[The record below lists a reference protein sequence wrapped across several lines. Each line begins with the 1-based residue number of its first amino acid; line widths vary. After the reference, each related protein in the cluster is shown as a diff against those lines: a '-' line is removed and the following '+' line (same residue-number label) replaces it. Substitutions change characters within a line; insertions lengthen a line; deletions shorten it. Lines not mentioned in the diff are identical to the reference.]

1 MNPELDQDDI
11 NIEEF
16 LYPCLNNNNKNLKV
30 NLNATIIFNKTLVN
44 VFEYYWFFEKAEE
57 SGKFDTLPDKNP
69 NNNTAFG
76 AMDSL
81 YAFIP
86 IFSDAESCEEL
97 ENIINQNLG
106 QITTY
111 LNSVENAT
119 NTGVLEAKPFILKL
133 QASFNELLI
142 VLNTVCDLYG
152 LA

>member
-1 MNPELDQDDI
+1 MNPELDQNDI

-16 LYPCLNNNNKNLKV
+16 LYPCLNDKNGNLKA

-44 VFEYYWFFEKAEE
+44 VFEYYWFFEQATN
-57 SGKFDTLPDKNP
+57 SGKFDDLPGTNP
-69 NNNTAFG
+69 NDNTSFSALQ
-76 AMDSL
+76 SL

-86 IFSDAESCEEL
+86 IFSDAKSCDEL

-111 LNSVENAT
+111 LSSVENAT
-119 NTGVLEAKPFILKL
+119 NVGVLEAKPYVLKL

-142 VLNTVCDLYG
+142 VLNTVCNIYG

>member
-16 LYPCLNNNNKNLKV
+16 LYPCLNDKNGNLKV

-44 VFEYYWFFEKAEE
+44 IFEYYWFFEKAEV
-57 SGKFDTLPDKNP
+57 SGKFSDLPDNNP

-81 YAFIP
+81 YEFIP
-86 IFSDAESCEEL
+86 IFSDAQSCDEL
-97 ENIINQNLG
+97 EYIINQNLG

-142 VLNTVCDLYG
+142 VLNTVCNIYG

>member
-1 MNPELDQDDI
+1 MNPELDQNDI

-16 LYPCLNNNNKNLKV
+16 LYPCLNDKNGNLKV

-44 VFEYYWFFEKAEE
+44 VFEYYWYFEKAEV
-57 SGKFDTLPDKNP
+57 SGKFSDLPDKNP

-76 AMDSL
+76 AMGSL
-81 YAFIP
+81 YEFIP
-86 IFSDAESCEEL
+86 IFSDAQSCDEL
-97 ENIINQNLG
+97 EYIINQNLG

-142 VLNTVCDLYG
+142 VLNTVCNIYG